1 MKYSKCRDIHG
12 TLGRDEMWKRKEGRG
27 QGWLLVFWFE
37 WEVVPILKL
46 RVWVKGQISG

>member
-27 QGWLLVFWFE
+27 QGWLLVFG
-37 WEVVPILKL
+37 L
-46 RVWVKGQISG
+46 SGRWYQF